1 MQALK
6 NKVVVLD
13 FFANWCGPC
22 SLIAPKLV
30 VILYILPVINAFDRR
45 Q

>member
-30 VILYILPVINAFDRR
+30 VIIVHFTGY
-45 Q
+45 